1 MGLSAGW
8 ESPLWFAAPGSRP
21 AYQPSFR
28 RTNWQLEQGREYEL
42 LTRAVGVADL
52 SSFGKFELTG
62 SDARRLLDLASAN
75 TVPRPGRT
83 ALCHMLT
90 SRGTVSGRG
99 EGCSDYTQDITGL
112 LRADRDVSGG

>member
-8 ESPLWFAAPGSRP
+8 ESPLWYSAPGARP
-21 AYQPSFR
+21 AYQPSFH
-28 RTNWQLEQGREYEL
+28 RTNWQLEQRREYEL

-62 SDARRLLDLASAN
+62 SEARRLLDLASAN

-90 SRGTVSGRG
+90 RTGTVRGRV
-99 EGCSDYTQDITGL
+99 EGCGHYTRDIAGL
-112 LRADRDVSGG
+112 LRADRDVSRR